1 MNNLVRVNSFASD
14 VDAFNSYVS
23 VENVANVKQI
33 KSAGNFIG
41 ANTIEVEL
49 SEIQSQ
55 HIIPVFSKDNE
66 PLISHGDFI
75 QTTHDVIHHCF
86 KSENILAPAIRVS
99 HPIKGRTPEARY
111 KPANQLE
118 DHERTI
124 YYERAM
130 FVFEIPS
137 IQRTIDGQ
145 TLSLTI
151 GGVKC
156 YGDDKLN
163 NKKGTAEHF
172 KIFIGF
178 SVKVCSNLCVWA
190 DGAQMKLVVKSQGEL
205 MDAVMNL
212 IRDYNP
218 ELQLRA
224 MKQLTEYN
232 LTEAQF
238 AQVLGRARLYNFMHI
253 DQKKHIPPQLFTDTQ
268 FGSIA
273 KDYFQDQ
280 SFCRNENGDIN
291 LWKMYNLFTGSN
303 KSSYVD
309 SFLERSVNAFEFIHQ
324 LQSGLAGVG
333 TNWYL
338 N

>member
-1 MNNLVRVNSFASD
+1 MNNQLTVNQPMKEEEYASYIEIEEQ
-14 VDAFNSYVS
+14 VIESS
-23 VENVANVKQI
+23 S
-33 KSAGNFIG
+33 SAFIG
-41 ANTIEVEL
+41 ANTIEVNL
-49 SEIQSQ
+49 QEIQRQ

-75 QTTHDVIHHCF
+75 QTTYDVINHCF
-86 KSENILAPAIRVS
+86 KGEDILSPSIRVS

-163 NKKGTAEHF
+163 NKKGSAEHF

-178 SVKVCSNLCVWA
+178 SVKVCSNLCIWS
-190 DGAQMKLVVKSQGEL
+190 DGAQVKLVVRSQGEL
-205 MDAVMNL
+205 MDAIMNM
-212 IRDYNP
+212 ISVYNP
-218 ELQLRA
+218 ESHLRA
-224 MKQLTEYN
+224 MQRFTEHN

-238 AQVLGRARLYNFMHI
+238 AQVLGRARLYNYLPNEI
-253 DQKKHIPPQLFTDTQ
+253 KKQIPPLLFTDTQ
-268 FGSIA
+268 LGSVA

-280 SFCRNENGDIN
+280 SFCRNDAGDIN
-291 LWKMYNLFTGSN
+291 LWRMYNLFTGAN

-309 SFLERSVNAFEFIHQ
+309 SFLERSINAFEFTHQ
-324 LQSGLAGVG
+324 LQTGLVGSG

>member
-1 MNNLVRVNSFASD
+1 MNNQLIVNP
-14 VDAFNSYVS
+14 S
-23 VENVANVKQI
+23 VEVEEYASYIEIEEQVI
-33 KSAGNFIG
+33 ESSSSAFIG
-41 ANTIEVEL
+41 ANTIEVNL
-49 SEIQSQ
+49 QEIQRQ

-75 QTTHDVIHHCF
+75 QTIYDVINHCF
-86 KSENILAPAIRVS
+86 KGEDILSPSIRVS

-111 KPANQLE
+111 KPASQLE

-163 NKKGTAEHF
+163 NKKGSSEHF

-178 SVKVCSNLCVWA
+178 SVKVCSNLCVWS
-190 DGAQMKLVVKSQGEL
+190 DGAQVKLVVRSQGEL
-205 MDAVMNL
+205 MDAIMNM
-212 IRDYNP
+212 ISVYNP
-218 ELQLRA
+218 DQHLRA
-224 MKQLTEYN
+224 MQRFTEHN

-238 AQVLGRARLYNFMHI
+238 AQVLGRARLYNYLPN
-253 DQKKHIPPQLFTDTQ
+253 DVKKEIPPLLFTDTQ
-268 FGSIA
+268 LGSVA
-273 KDYFQDQ
+273 KDYFQDN
-280 SFCRNENGDIN
+280 SFCRNDTGDIN
-291 LWKMYNLFTGSN
+291 LWRMYNLFTGAN

-309 SFLERSVNAFEFIHQ
+309 SFLERSMNAFEFTQ
-324 LQSGLAGVG
+324 LLQSGLAGG
-333 TNWYL
+333 STNWYL

>member
-1 MNNLVRVNSFASD
+1 MNNQLIINPFVEVEEYASYIEIEEQ
-14 VDAFNSYVS
+14 VIESS
-23 VENVANVKQI
+23 S
-33 KSAGNFIG
+33 SAFIG
-41 ANTIEVEL
+41 ANTIEVNL
-49 SEIQSQ
+49 QEIQRQ

-75 QTTHDVIHHCF
+75 QTTYDVINHCF
-86 KSENILAPAIRVS
+86 KGEDILSPSIRVS

-111 KPANQLE
+111 KPASQLE

-163 NKKGTAEHF
+163 NKKGSSEHF

-178 SVKVCSNLCVWA
+178 SVKVCSNLCVWS
-190 DGAQMKLVVKSQGEL
+190 DGAQVKLVVRSQGEL
-205 MDAVMNL
+205 MDAIMNM
-212 IRDYNP
+212 ISVYNP
-218 ELQLRA
+218 DQHLRA
-224 MKQLTEYN
+224 MQRFTEHN

-238 AQVLGRARLYNFMHI
+238 AQVLGRARLYNYLPN
-253 DQKKHIPPQLFTDTQ
+253 DVKKEIPPLLFTDTQ
-268 FGSIA
+268 LGSVA
-273 KDYFQDQ
+273 KDYFQDN
-280 SFCRNENGDIN
+280 SFCRNDTGDIN
-291 LWKMYNLFTGSN
+291 LWRMYNLFTGAN

-309 SFLERSVNAFEFIHQ
+309 SFLERSMNAFEFTQ
-324 LQSGLAGVG
+324 LLQSGLAGG
-333 TNWYL
+333 STNWYL

>member
-1 MNNLVRVNSFASD
+1 MNNQLTVNPPVEVEEYAS
-14 VDAFNSYVS
+14 YI
-23 VENVANVKQI
+23 EIEEQI
-33 KSAGNFIG
+33 IESSSSAFIG
-41 ANTIEVEL
+41 ANTIEVNL
-49 SEIQSQ
+49 QEIQRQ

-66 PLISHGDFI
+66 PLISHGDLI
-75 QTTHDVIHHCF
+75 QTTYDVINHYF
-86 KSENILAPAIRVS
+86 KGEDILSPSIRVS

-111 KPANQLE
+111 KPASQLE

-163 NKKGTAEHF
+163 NKKGSAEHF

-178 SVKVCSNLCVWA
+178 SVKVCSNLCVWS
-190 DGAQMKLVVKSQGEL
+190 DGAQVKLVVKSQGEL
-205 MDAVMNL
+205 MDAIMSM
-212 IRDYNP
+212 ISHYNP
-218 ELQLRA
+218 EQHLRA
-224 MKQLTEYN
+224 LQRFTEYN

-238 AQVLGRARLYNFMHI
+238 AQVLGRARLYNYLPNEV
-253 DQKKHIPPQLFTDTQ
+253 KKQIPPLLFTDTQ
-268 FGSIA
+268 LGSVA
-273 KDYFQDQ
+273 KDYFQDN
-280 SFCRNENGDIN
+280 SFCRNDAGDIN
-291 LWKMYNLFTGSN
+291 LWRMYNLFTGAN

-309 SFLERSVNAFEFIHQ
+309 SFLERSVNAFEFTHQ
-324 LQSGLAGVG
+324 LQSGLAGG
-333 TNWYL
+333 STNWYL

>member
-1 MNNLVRVNSFASD
+1 MNNQLTVDPPVEVEEYASYIEIEEH
-14 VDAFNSYVS
+14 VIESS
-23 VENVANVKQI
+23 S
-33 KSAGNFIG
+33 SAFIG
-41 ANTIEVEL
+41 ANTIEVNL
-49 SEIQSQ
+49 QEIQRQ

-75 QTTHDVIHHCF
+75 QTTYDVINHCF
-86 KSENILAPAIRVS
+86 KGEDILSPSIRVS
-99 HPIKGRTPEARY
+99 HAIKGRTPEARY

-163 NKKGTAEHF
+163 NKKGSSEHF

-178 SVKVCSNLCVWA
+178 SVKVCSNLCVWS
-190 DGAQMKLVVKSQGEL
+190 DGAQVKLVVRSQGEL
-205 MDAVMNL
+205 MDAIMNM
-212 IRDYNP
+212 ISVYNP
-218 ELQLRA
+218 ESHLRA
-224 MKQLTEYN
+224 MQRFTEHN

-238 AQVLGRARLYNFMHI
+238 AQVLGRARLYNYLPNEV
-253 DQKKHIPPQLFTDTQ
+253 KKQIPPLLFTDTQ
-268 FGSIA
+268 LGSVA

-280 SFCRNENGDIN
+280 SFCRNDAGDIN
-291 LWKMYNLFTGSN
+291 LWRMYNLFTGAN

-309 SFLERSVNAFEFIHQ
+309 SFLERSVNAFEFTHQ
-324 LQSGLAGVG
+324 LQSGLAGG
-333 TNWYL
+333 SSNWYL

>member
-1 MNNLVRVNSFASD
+1 MNNQLIVNPP
-14 VDAFNSYVS
+14 
-23 VENVANVKQI
+23 VEVEEYATYIEIEEQVI
-33 KSAGNFIG
+33 ESSSSAFIG
-41 ANTIEVEL
+41 ANTIEVNL
-49 SEIQSQ
+49 QEIQRQ

-75 QTTHDVIHHCF
+75 QTTYDLINHCF
-86 KSENILAPAIRVS
+86 KGEDIISPGIRVS

-163 NKKGTAEHF
+163 NKKGSAEHF

-178 SVKVCSNLCVWA
+178 SVKVCSNLCVWS
-190 DGAQMKLVVKSQGEL
+190 DGAQVKLVVRSQGEL
-205 MDAVMNL
+205 MDAIMSMINH
-212 IRDYNP
+212 YNP
-218 ELQLRA
+218 EQHLSA
-224 MKQLTEYN
+224 MQRLTEHN

-238 AQVLGRARLYNFMHI
+238 AQVLGRARLYNYLPNEV
-253 DQKKHIPPQLFTDTQ
+253 KKQIPSLLYTDTQ
-268 FGSIA
+268 LGSVA

-280 SFCRNENGDIN
+280 SFCRNDAGDIN
-291 LWKMYNLFTGSN
+291 LWRMHNLFTGAN

-309 SFLERSVNAFEFIHQ
+309 SFLERSVNAFEFTQQ
-324 LQSGLAGVG
+324 LQAGLAGRN

>member
-1 MNNLVRVNSFASD
+1 MNNQLTVNPPVEVEEYASYIEIEEQEII
-14 VDAFNSYVS
+14 SS
-23 VENVANVKQI
+23 S
-33 KSAGNFIG
+33 SAFIG
-41 ANTIEVEL
+41 ANTIEVNL
-49 SEIQSQ
+49 QEIQRQ

-75 QTTHDVIHHCF
+75 QTTYDVINHCF
-86 KSENILAPAIRVS
+86 KGEDILSPSIRVS

-163 NKKGTAEHF
+163 NKKGSSEHF

-178 SVKVCSNLCVWA
+178 SVKVCSNLCVWS
-190 DGAQMKLVVKSQGEL
+190 DGAQVKLVVRSQGKL
-205 MDAVMNL
+205 MDAIMNM
-212 IRDYNP
+212 ISVYNP
-218 ELQLRA
+218 EQHLRA
-224 MKQLTEYN
+224 MQRLTEHN

-238 AQVLGRARLYNFMHI
+238 AQVLGRARLYNYLPNEV
-253 DQKKHIPPQLFTDTQ
+253 KKEIPPLLFTDTQ
-268 FGSIA
+268 LGSVA
-273 KDYFQDQ
+273 KDYFQDN

-291 LWKMYNLFTGSN
+291 LWRMYNLFTGAN

-309 SFLERSVNAFEFIHQ
+309 SFLERSINAFEFTHQ
-324 LQSGLAGVG
+324 LQSGLAGVT

>member
-1 MNNLVRVNSFASD
+1 MSNQLIVNP
-14 VDAFNSYVS
+14 S
-23 VENVANVKQI
+23 VEVEEYASFIEIEEQVI
-33 KSAGNFIG
+33 ESSSSAFIG
-41 ANTIEVEL
+41 ANTIEVNL
-49 SEIQSQ
+49 LEIQSQ

-75 QTTHDVIHHCF
+75 QTTYDVINHCF
-86 KSENILAPAIRVS
+86 KGEDILSPSIRVS

-111 KPANQLE
+111 KPASQLE

-137 IQRTIDGQ
+137 IQRIIDGQ

-163 NKKGTAEHF
+163 NKKGSSEHF

-178 SVKVCSNLCVWA
+178 SVKVCSNLCVWS
-190 DGAQMKLVVKSQGEL
+190 DGAQVKLVVRSQGEL
-205 MDAVMNL
+205 MDAIMSM
-212 IRDYNP
+212 ISHYNP
-218 ELQLRA
+218 EQHLRA
-224 MKQLTEYN
+224 MQRFTEHN

-238 AQVLGRARLYNFMHI
+238 AQVLGRARLYNYLPNEV
-253 DQKKHIPPQLFTDTQ
+253 KKQIPSLLYTDTQ
-268 FGSIA
+268 LGSVA
-273 KDYFQDQ
+273 KEYFQDH
-280 SFCRNENGDIN
+280 SFCRNDAGNIN
-291 LWKMYNLFTGSN
+291 LWRMYNLFTGAN

-309 SFLERSVNAFEFIHQ
+309 SFLERSVNAFDFTHQ
-324 LQSGLAGVG
+324 LQLGLAGG
-333 TNWYL
+333 NTNWYL

>member
-1 MNNLVRVNSFASD
+1 MNYQLTTSPSVEVEEFASFTEIEEQ
-14 VDAFNSYVS
+14 VIASS
-23 VENVANVKQI
+23 S
-33 KSAGNFIG
+33 SAFIG
-41 ANTIEVEL
+41 ANTIEVNL
-49 SEIQSQ
+49 QEIQRQ

-75 QTTHDVIHHCF
+75 QTTYDVINHCF
-86 KSENILAPAIRVS
+86 KGEDILSPSIRVS
-99 HPIKGRTPEARY
+99 HPIKGRTPEARC

-163 NKKGTAEHF
+163 NKKGADEHF
-172 KIFIGF
+172 KVFIGF
-178 SVKVCSNLCVWA
+178 SVKVCSNLSVWS
-190 DGAQMKLVVKSQGEL
+190 DGAMLNLRVRSQGEL
-205 MDAVMNL
+205 MDALMKLVNG
-212 IRDYNP
+212 YNP
-218 ELQLRA
+218 RQHVQA
-224 MKQLTEYN
+224 MQKLNEYQLTES
-232 LTEAQF
+232 QF
-238 AQVLGRARLYNFMHI
+238 AQIMGRARLYQHLPN
-253 DQKKHIPPQLFTDTQ
+253 DQKKHIPPLLFTDTQ
-268 FGSIA
+268 MGAIA
-273 KDYFQDQ
+273 KDYYQDK
-280 SFCRNENGDIN
+280 SFCRNEQGDIN
-291 LWKMYNLFTGSN
+291 LWRMYNLLTGAN

-309 SFLERSVNAFEFIHQ
+309 SFLERSVNAFEFMHQ
-324 LQSGLAGVG
+324 IQSGLAGG
-333 TNWYL
+333 STNWYL

>member
-1 MNNLVRVNSFASD
+1 MNNQLTINPSKEVEEYASYIEIEEQVNESS
-14 VDAFNSYVS
+14 S
-23 VENVANVKQI
+23 
-33 KSAGNFIG
+33 SAFIG
-41 ANTIEVEL
+41 ANTIEVNL
-49 SEIQSQ
+49 QEIQRQ

-75 QTTHDVIHHCF
+75 QTTYDVINHCF
-86 KSENILAPAIRVS
+86 KGEDILSPSIRVS

-111 KPANQLE
+111 KPASQLE

-163 NKKGTAEHF
+163 NKKGSSEHF

-178 SVKVCSNLCVWA
+178 SVKVCSNLCVWS
-190 DGAQMKLVVKSQGEL
+190 DGAQVKLVVRSQGEL
-205 MDAVMNL
+205 MDAIMSM
-212 IRDYNP
+212 ISHYNP
-218 ELQLRA
+218 EQHLRA
-224 MKQLTEYN
+224 MQRFTEHN
-232 LTEAQF
+232 LSEAQF
-238 AQVLGRARLYNFMHI
+238 AQVLGRARLYNYLPNEV
-253 DQKKHIPPQLFTDTQ
+253 KKQIPPLLFTDTQ
-268 FGSIA
+268 LGSVA

-280 SFCRNENGDIN
+280 SFCRNDAGDIN
-291 LWKMYNLFTGSN
+291 LWRMYNLFTGAN

-309 SFLERSVNAFEFIHQ
+309 SFLERSVNSFEFTHQ
-324 LQSGLAGVG
+324 LQSGITGG
-333 TNWYL
+333 STNWYL

>member
-1 MNNLVRVNSFASD
+1 MNNQLTFNPSIDVEEYASYIEIEEQD
-14 VDAFNSYVS
+14 IVS
-23 VENVANVKQI
+23 SS
-33 KSAGNFIG
+33 SAFIG
-41 ANTIEVEL
+41 ANTIEVIL
-49 SEIQSQ
+49 QEIQRQ

-75 QTTHDVIHHCF
+75 QTTYDVINHCF
-86 KSENILAPAIRVS
+86 KGEDILSPSIRVS

-163 NKKGTAEHF
+163 NKKGSSEHF

-178 SVKVCSNLCVWA
+178 SVKVCSNLCVWS
-190 DGAQMKLVVKSQGEL
+190 DGAQVKLVVRSQGEL
-205 MDAVMNL
+205 MDAIMNM
-212 IRDYNP
+212 ITVYNP
-218 ELQLRA
+218 EQHLRA
-224 MKQLTEYN
+224 MQRLTEYN
-232 LTEAQF
+232 LTDAQF
-238 AQVLGRARLYNFMHI
+238 AQVLGRARLYNYMPNEV
-253 DQKKHIPPQLFTDTQ
+253 KKEIPPLLFTDTQ
-268 FGSIA
+268 LGSVA
-273 KDYFQDQ
+273 KDYFQDN

-291 LWKMYNLFTGSN
+291 LWRMYNLFTGAN

-309 SFLERSVNAFEFIHQ
+309 SFLERSINAFEFTHQ
-324 LQSGLAGVG
+324 LQSGLAGG
-333 TNWYL
+333 TTNWYL

>member
-1 MNNLVRVNSFASD
+1 MNNQLTTNP
-14 VDAFNSYVS
+14 S
-23 VENVANVKQI
+23 VEVEEYASYIEIEEQVI
-33 KSAGNFIG
+33 ESSSSAFIG
-41 ANTIEVEL
+41 ANTIEVNL
-49 SEIQSQ
+49 QEIQRQ

-75 QTTHDVIHHCF
+75 QTTYDVINHYF
-86 KSENILAPAIRVS
+86 KGEDILSPSIRVS

-111 KPANQLE
+111 KPASQLE

-163 NKKGTAEHF
+163 NKKGSSEHF
-172 KIFIGF
+172 KIFVGF
-178 SVKVCSNLCVWA
+178 SVKVCSNLCVWS
-190 DGAQMKLVVKSQGEL
+190 DGAQVKLIVRSQGEL
-205 MDAVMNL
+205 MDAIMTM
-212 IRDYNP
+212 ISHYNP
-218 ELQLRA
+218 EHHLRA
-224 MKQLTEYN
+224 MQRLTEHN

-238 AQVLGRARLYNFMHI
+238 AQVLGRARLYNYLPNEV
-253 DQKKHIPPQLFTDTQ
+253 KKQIPLLLFTDTQ
-268 FGSIA
+268 LGSVA
-273 KDYFQDQ
+273 KDFFQDQ
-280 SFCRNENGDIN
+280 SFCRNDTGDIN
-291 LWKMYNLFTGSN
+291 LWRMYNLFTGAN

-309 SFLERSVNAFEFIHQ
+309 SFLERSVNAFDFTHQ
-324 LQSGLAGVG
+324 LQSGLSGG
-333 TNWYL
+333 STNWYL

>member
-1 MNNLVRVNSFASD
+1 MNNQLTANPSIEVEEYAS
-14 VDAFNSYVS
+14 YI
-23 VENVANVKQI
+23 EIEEQI
-33 KSAGNFIG
+33 IESSSSAFIG
-41 ANTIEVEL
+41 ANTIEVNL
-49 SEIQSQ
+49 QEIQRQ

-75 QTTHDVIHHCF
+75 QTTYDVINHCF
-86 KSENILAPAIRVS
+86 KGEDILSPSIRVS

-111 KPANQLE
+111 KPASQLE
-118 DHERTI
+118 DNERTI

-163 NKKGTAEHF
+163 NKKGSSEHF

-178 SVKVCSNLCVWA
+178 SVKVCSNLCVWS
-190 DGAQMKLVVKSQGEL
+190 DGAQVKLVVRSQGEL
-205 MDAVMNL
+205 MDAIMSM
-212 IRDYNP
+212 ISYYNP
-218 ELQLRA
+218 EQHLRA
-224 MKQLTEYN
+224 MQRLTEYN

-238 AQVLGRARLYNFMHI
+238 AQVLGRARLYNYLPNEI
-253 DQKKHIPPQLFTDTQ
+253 KKQIPPLLFTDTQ
-268 FGSIA
+268 LGSVA
-273 KDYFQDQ
+273 KDYFLDQ
-280 SFCRNENGDIN
+280 SFCRNDTGDIN
-291 LWKMYNLFTGSN
+291 LWRMYNLFTGAN

-309 SFLERSVNAFEFIHQ
+309 SFLERSVNAFEFTHQ
-324 LQSGLAGVG
+324 LQSGLAGG
-333 TNWYL
+333 NTNWYL

>member
-1 MNNLVRVNSFASD
+1 MNNQLTVNPSIEMEEYASYIEIEEQ
-14 VDAFNSYVS
+14 VIESS
-23 VENVANVKQI
+23 C
-33 KSAGNFIG
+33 SAFIG
-41 ANTIEVEL
+41 ANTMEVNL
-49 SEIQSQ
+49 QEIQSQ

-75 QTTHDVIHHCF
+75 QTTYDVINHCF
-86 KSENILAPAIRVS
+86 KGEDILSPSIRVS

-111 KPANQLE
+111 KPASQLE

-163 NKKGTAEHF
+163 NKKGSAEHF

-178 SVKVCSNLCVWA
+178 SVKVCSNLCVWS
-190 DGAQMKLVVKSQGEL
+190 DGAQVKLVVKSQGEL
-205 MDAVMNL
+205 MDAIMSM
-212 IRDYNP
+212 ISHYNP
-218 ELQLRA
+218 ESHLRT
-224 MKQLTEYN
+224 MQRFTEHN

-238 AQVLGRARLYNFMHI
+238 AQVLGRARLYNYLPNEV
-253 DQKKHIPPQLFTDTQ
+253 KKQIPPLLFTDTQ
-268 FGSIA
+268 LGSVA
-273 KDYFQDQ
+273 KDYFHDQ
-280 SFCRNENGDIN
+280 SFCRNDAGEIN
-291 LWKMYNLFTGSN
+291 LWRMYNLFTGAN

-309 SFLERSVNAFEFIHQ
+309 SFLERSVNAFDFTHQ
-324 LQSGLAGVG
+324 LQSGLAGG
-333 TNWYL
+333 STNWYL

>member
-1 MNNLVRVNSFASD
+1 MNNQLTANPPVEVEEYASYIEIEEQEI
-14 VDAFNSYVS
+14 ASS
-23 VENVANVKQI
+23 S
-33 KSAGNFIG
+33 SAFIG
-41 ANTIEVEL
+41 ANTIEVNL
-49 SEIQSQ
+49 QEIQRQ

-75 QTTHDVIHHCF
+75 QTTYDVINHCF
-86 KSENILAPAIRVS
+86 KGEDILSPSIRVS

-111 KPANQLE
+111 KPASQLE

-178 SVKVCSNLCVWA
+178 SVKVCSNLCVWS
-190 DGAQMKLVVKSQGEL
+190 DGAQVKLVVKSQGEL
-205 MDAVMNL
+205 MDAIMSMINH
-212 IRDYNP
+212 YNP
-218 ELQLRA
+218 EQHLRA
-224 MKQLTEYN
+224 MQRFTEHN
-232 LTEAQF
+232 LTESQF
-238 AQVLGRARLYNFMHI
+238 AQVLGRARLYNYLPNEV
-253 DQKKHIPPQLFTDTQ
+253 KKQIPPLLFTDTQ
-268 FGSIA
+268 LGSIA
-273 KDYFQDQ
+273 KDYFHDQ
-280 SFCRNENGDIN
+280 SFCRNDEGDIN
-291 LWKMYNLFTGSN
+291 LWRMYNLFTGAN

-309 SFLERSVNAFEFIHQ
+309 SFLERSVNAFEFTHQ
-324 LQSGLAGVG
+324 VQLGLVG
-333 TNWYL
+333 GSTNWYL

>member
-1 MNNLVRVNSFASD
+1 MNNQLTVNPPVEVEEYASYIEIEEQ
-14 VDAFNSYVS
+14 VIESS
-23 VENVANVKQI
+23 S
-33 KSAGNFIG
+33 SAFIG
-41 ANTIEVEL
+41 ANTIEVNL
-49 SEIQSQ
+49 QEIQRQ

-75 QTTHDVIHHCF
+75 QTTYDVINHYF
-86 KSENILAPAIRVS
+86 KGEDILSPSIRVS

-118 DHERTI
+118 DHEKTI

-163 NKKGTAEHF
+163 NKKGTAERF

-178 SVKVCSNLCVWA
+178 SVKVCSNLCVWS
-190 DGAQMKLVVKSQGEL
+190 DGAQVKLVVKSQGEL
-205 MDAVMNL
+205 MDAIMSMISN
-212 IRDYNP
+212 YNP
-218 ELQLRA
+218 ESHLRA
-224 MKQLTEYN
+224 MQRLTEHN

-238 AQVLGRARLYNFMHI
+238 AQVLGRARLYNYLPNEV
-253 DQKKHIPPQLFTDTQ
+253 KKQIPPLLFTDTQ
-268 FGSIA
+268 LGSVA
-273 KDYFQDQ
+273 KDYFQDN
-280 SFCRNENGDIN
+280 SFCHNDAGNIN
-291 LWKMYNLFTGSN
+291 LWRMYNLFTGAN

-309 SFLERSVNAFEFIHQ
+309 SFLERSVNAFEFTHQ
-324 LQSGLAGVG
+324 LQLGLVG
-333 TNWYL
+333 GSTNWYL

>member
-1 MNNLVRVNSFASD
+1 MNNQLS
-14 VDAFNSYVS
+14 
-23 VENVANVKQI
+23 VKQSI
-33 KSAGNFIG
+33 EVEEYASYIEIEEQEIVSRSSAFIG
-41 ANTIEVEL
+41 ANTIEVNL
-49 SEIQSQ
+49 QEIQRQ

-75 QTTHDVIHHCF
+75 QTTYDVINHCF
-86 KSENILAPAIRVS
+86 KGEDILSPSIRVS

-163 NKKGTAEHF
+163 NKKGSSEHF

-178 SVKVCSNLCVWA
+178 SVKVCSNLCVWS
-190 DGAQMKLVVKSQGEL
+190 DGAQVKLVVRSQGEL
-205 MDAVMNL
+205 MDAIMNM
-212 IRDYNP
+212 ISVYNP
-218 ELQLRA
+218 EQHLRA
-224 MKQLTEYN
+224 MQRLTEHN

-238 AQVLGRARLYNFMHI
+238 AQVLGRARLYNYLPNEV
-253 DQKKHIPPQLFTDTQ
+253 KKEIPPLLFTDTQ
-268 FGSIA
+268 LGSVA
-273 KDYFQDQ
+273 KDYFQDN

-291 LWKMYNLFTGSN
+291 LWRMYNLFTGAN

-309 SFLERSVNAFEFIHQ
+309 SFLERSINAFEFTHQ
-324 LQSGLAGVG
+324 LQSGLAGVT

>member
-1 MNNLVRVNSFASD
+1 MNNQLIVNP
-14 VDAFNSYVS
+14 S
-23 VENVANVKQI
+23 VEVEEYASYIEIEEQVI
-33 KSAGNFIG
+33 ESSSSAFIG
-41 ANTIEVEL
+41 ANTIEVNL
-49 SEIQSQ
+49 QEIQRQ

-75 QTTHDVIHHCF
+75 QTTYDVINHCF
-86 KSENILAPAIRVS
+86 KGEDILSPSIRVS

-111 KPANQLE
+111 KPASQLE

-163 NKKGTAEHF
+163 NKKGSSEHF

-178 SVKVCSNLCVWA
+178 SVKVCSNLCVWS
-190 DGAQMKLVVKSQGEL
+190 DGAQVNLVVRSQGEL
-205 MDAVMNL
+205 MDAIMSM
-212 IRDYNP
+212 ISHYNP
-218 ELQLRA
+218 EQHLRA
-224 MKQLTEYN
+224 MQRLTEHN

-238 AQVLGRARLYNFMHI
+238 AQVLGRARLYNYLPNEI
-253 DQKKHIPPQLFTDTQ
+253 KKQIPPFLYTDTQ
-268 FGSIA
+268 LGSVA

-280 SFCRNENGDIN
+280 SFCRNDTGDIN
-291 LWKMYNLFTGSN
+291 LWRMYNLFTGAN

-309 SFLERSVNAFEFIHQ
+309 SFLERGVNAFEFTHQ
-324 LQSGLAGVG
+324 LQSGLAGG
-333 TNWYL
+333 SSNWYL

>member
-1 MNNLVRVNSFASD
+1 MNNQLTVNPPVEVEEYAS
-14 VDAFNSYVS
+14 YIEIEEQEIVS
-23 VENVANVKQI
+23 SS
-33 KSAGNFIG
+33 SAFIG
-41 ANTIEVEL
+41 ANTIEVNL
-49 SEIQSQ
+49 QEIQRQ

-75 QTTHDVIHHCF
+75 QTTYDVINHCF
-86 KSENILAPAIRVS
+86 KGEDILSPSIRVS

-163 NKKGTAEHF
+163 NKKGSSEHF

-178 SVKVCSNLCVWA
+178 SVKVCSNLCVWS
-190 DGAQMKLVVKSQGEL
+190 DGAQVKLVVRSQGEL
-205 MDAVMNL
+205 MDAIMNM
-212 IRDYNP
+212 INVYNP
-218 ELQLRA
+218 EQHLRA
-224 MKQLTEYN
+224 MQRLTEYN

-238 AQVLGRARLYNFMHI
+238 AQVLGRARLYNYLPNEI
-253 DQKKHIPPQLFTDTQ
+253 KKEIPPLLFTDTQ
-268 FGSIA
+268 LGSVA
-273 KDYFQDQ
+273 KDYFQDN
-280 SFCRNENGDIN
+280 SFCRNDNGDIN
-291 LWKMYNLFTGSN
+291 LWRMYNLFTGAN

-309 SFLERSVNAFEFIHQ
+309 SFLERSINAFEFTHQ
-324 LQSGLAGVG
+324 LQTGHAGG
-333 TNWYL
+333 TTNWYL

>member
-1 MNNLVRVNSFASD
+1 MNNQLIVNP
-14 VDAFNSYVS
+14 S
-23 VENVANVKQI
+23 VEVEEYASYIEIEEQAI
-33 KSAGNFIG
+33 ESSSSAFIG
-41 ANTIEVEL
+41 ANTIEVNL
-49 SEIQSQ
+49 QEIQKQ

-75 QTTHDVIHHCF
+75 QTTYDVINHCF
-86 KSENILAPAIRVS
+86 KGEDILSPSIRVS

-111 KPANQLE
+111 KPASQLE

-178 SVKVCSNLCVWA
+178 SVKVCSNLCVWS
-190 DGAQMKLVVKSQGEL
+190 DGAQVKLVVKSQGEL
-205 MDAVMNL
+205 MDAIMNM
-212 IRDYNP
+212 ISIYNP
-218 ELQLRA
+218 ESHLRA
-224 MKQLTEYN
+224 MQRLTEHN

-238 AQVLGRARLYNFMHI
+238 AQVLGRTRLYNYLPN
-253 DQKKHIPPQLFTDTQ
+253 DLKKEIPPFLFTDTQ
-268 FGSIA
+268 LGSVA

-280 SFCRNENGDIN
+280 SFCRNDTGDIN
-291 LWKMYNLFTGSN
+291 LWRMYNLFTGAN

-309 SFLERSVNAFEFIHQ
+309 SFLERSINAFDFTHQ
-324 LQSGLAGVG
+324 LQSGLSGG
-333 TNWYL
+333 STNWYL

>member
-1 MNNLVRVNSFASD
+1 VEEYASYIEIEEQ
-14 VDAFNSYVS
+14 VIESS
-23 VENVANVKQI
+23 S
-33 KSAGNFIG
+33 SAFIG
-41 ANTIEVEL
+41 ANTIEVNL
-49 SEIQSQ
+49 QEIQRQ

-75 QTTHDVIHHCF
+75 QTTYDVINHCF
-86 KSENILAPAIRVS
+86 KGEEILSPSIRVS

-111 KPANQLE
+111 KPASQLE
-118 DHERTI
+118 DHERTL

-137 IQRTIDGQ
+137 IQQTIDGQ

-163 NKKGTAEHF
+163 NKKGSAEHF

-178 SVKVCSNLCVWA
+178 SVKVCSNLCVWS
-190 DGAQMKLVVKSQGEL
+190 DGAQVKLVVKSQGEL
-205 MDAVMNL
+205 MDAIMTM
-212 IRDYNP
+212 ISHYNP
-218 ELQLRA
+218 EQHLRA
-224 MKQLTEYN
+224 MQRFTEHN

-238 AQVLGRARLYNFMHI
+238 AQVLGRARLYNYLPNEI
-253 DQKKHIPPQLFTDTQ
+253 RKQIPPLLYTDTQ
-268 FGSIA
+268 LGAVA
-273 KDYFQDQ
+273 KDYFQDH
-280 SFCRNENGDIN
+280 SFCRNDTGDIN
-291 LWKMYNLFTGSN
+291 LWRMYNLFTGAN

-309 SFLERSVNAFEFIHQ
+309 SFLERSVNAFDFTHQ
-324 LQSGLAGVG
+324 LQSGLAGG
-333 TNWYL
+333 NTNWYL

>member
-1 MNNLVRVNSFASD
+1 
-14 VDAFNSYVS
+14 
-23 VENVANVKQI
+23 
-33 KSAGNFIG
+33 
-41 ANTIEVEL
+41 
-49 SEIQSQ
+49 
-55 HIIPVFSKDNE
+55 VFSKDNE

-75 QTTHDVIHHCF
+75 QTTYDVINHCF
-86 KSENILAPAIRVS
+86 KGEEILSPSIRVS

-163 NKKGTAEHF
+163 NKKGSSEHF

-178 SVKVCSNLCVWA
+178 SVKVCSNLCVWS
-190 DGAQMKLVVKSQGEL
+190 DGAKVKLVVRSQGEL
-205 MDAVMNL
+205 MDAIMNM
-212 IRDYNP
+212 ISVYNP
-218 ELQLRA
+218 EQHLKA
-224 MKQLTEYN
+224 MQRLTEQN

-238 AQVLGRARLYNFMHI
+238 AQVLGRARLYNYLPNEA
-253 DQKKHIPPQLFTDTQ
+253 KKEIPPLLFTDTQ
-268 FGSIA
+268 LGSVA
-273 KDYFQDQ
+273 KDYFQDN
-280 SFCRNENGDIN
+280 SFCRNEQGDIN
-291 LWKMYNLFTGSN
+291 LWRMYNLFTGAN

-309 SFLERSVNAFEFIHQ
+309 SFLERSINAFEFTHQ
-324 LQSGLAGVG
+324 LQTGLAVG
-333 TNWYL
+333 GINWYL

>member
-1 MNNLVRVNSFASD
+1 MNNQLTANPSKEVEEYAS
-14 VDAFNSYVS
+14 YIEIEEQEIVS
-23 VENVANVKQI
+23 SS
-33 KSAGNFIG
+33 SAFIG
-41 ANTIEVEL
+41 ANTIEVNL
-49 SEIQSQ
+49 QEIQRQ

-75 QTTHDVIHHCF
+75 QTTYDVINHCF
-86 KSENILAPAIRVS
+86 KGEDILSPSIRVS

-163 NKKGTAEHF
+163 NKKGSSEHF

-178 SVKVCSNLCVWA
+178 SVKVCSNLCVWS
-190 DGAQMKLVVKSQGEL
+190 DGAQVKLVVRSQGEL
-205 MDAVMNL
+205 MDTIMNM
-212 IRDYNP
+212 ISVYNP
-218 ELQLRA
+218 EQHLRA
-224 MKQLTEYN
+224 MQRLTEHN

-238 AQVLGRARLYNFMHI
+238 AQVLGRARLYNYLPN
-253 DQKKHIPPQLFTDTQ
+253 DVKKEIPPLLFTDTQ
-268 FGSIA
+268 LGSVA
-273 KDYFQDQ
+273 KDYFQDN
-280 SFCRNENGDIN
+280 SFCRDENGDIN
-291 LWKMYNLFTGSN
+291 LWRMYNLFTGSN

-309 SFLERSVNAFEFIHQ
+309 SFLERSINAFEFTHQ
-324 LQSGLAGVG
+324 LQSGLSGG
-333 TNWYL
+333 TTNWYL

>member
-1 MNNLVRVNSFASD
+1 MNNQLIVNPSIEVEEYAS
-14 VDAFNSYVS
+14 YI
-23 VENVANVKQI
+23 EIEEQI
-33 KSAGNFIG
+33 IESSSSAFIG
-41 ANTIEVEL
+41 ANTFEVNL
-49 SEIQSQ
+49 QEIQRQ

-75 QTTHDVIHHCF
+75 QTTYNVINHCF
-86 KSENILAPAIRVS
+86 KGEDILSPSIRVS

-111 KPANQLE
+111 KPASQLE
-118 DHERTI
+118 DNERTI

-163 NKKGTAEHF
+163 NKKGSAEHF

-178 SVKVCSNLCVWA
+178 SVKVCSNLCVWS
-190 DGAQMKLVVKSQGEL
+190 DGAQVKLVVRSQGEL
-205 MDAVMNL
+205 MDAIMSM
-212 IRDYNP
+212 ISHYNP
-218 ELQLRA
+218 EQHLRA
-224 MKQLTEYN
+224 MQRLTEHN

-238 AQVLGRARLYNFMHI
+238 AQVLGRARLYNYLPN
-253 DQKKHIPPQLFTDTQ
+253 DLKKEIPPFLFTDTQ
-268 FGSIA
+268 LGSVA

-280 SFCRNENGDIN
+280 SFCRNDAGDIN
-291 LWKMYNLFTGSN
+291 LWRMYNLFTGAN

-309 SFLERSVNAFEFIHQ
+309 SFLERSVNAFEFTHQ
-324 LQSGLAGVG
+324 LQSGLSGVS

>member
-1 MNNLVRVNSFASD
+1 MNNQLTVNPPVEVEEYAS
-14 VDAFNSYVS
+14 YIEIEEQEIVS
-23 VENVANVKQI
+23 SS
-33 KSAGNFIG
+33 SAFIG
-41 ANTIEVEL
+41 ANTIEVNL
-49 SEIQSQ
+49 QEIQRQ

-75 QTTHDVIHHCF
+75 QTTYDVINHCF
-86 KSENILAPAIRVS
+86 KGEDILSPSIRVS

-118 DHERTI
+118 DYERTI

-163 NKKGTAEHF
+163 NKKGSSEHF
-172 KIFIGF
+172 KIFVGF
-178 SVKVCSNLCVWA
+178 SVKVCSNLCVWS
-190 DGAQMKLVVKSQGEL
+190 DGAHVKLVVRSQGEL
-205 MDAVMNL
+205 MDAIMNM
-212 IRDYNP
+212 ISVYNP
-218 ELQLRA
+218 EQHLRA
-224 MKQLTEYN
+224 MQRLTEQS

-238 AQVLGRARLYNFMHI
+238 AQVLGRARLYNYLPNEV
-253 DQKKHIPPQLFTDTQ
+253 KKEIPPLLFTDTQ
-268 FGSIA
+268 LGSVA
-273 KDYFQDQ
+273 KDYFQDN

-291 LWKMYNLFTGSN
+291 LWRMYNLFTGAN

-309 SFLERSVNAFEFIHQ
+309 SFLERSINAFEFTHQ
-324 LQSGLAGVG
+324 LQAGLAGG
-333 TNWYL
+333 TTNWYL

>member
-1 MNNLVRVNSFASD
+1 MNNQLIVNPTIEEEEYASYIEIEEQ
-14 VDAFNSYVS
+14 VIESS
-23 VENVANVKQI
+23 S
-33 KSAGNFIG
+33 SAFIG
-41 ANTIEVEL
+41 ANTIEVNL
-49 SEIQSQ
+49 QEIQRQ

-75 QTTHDVIHHCF
+75 QTTYDVINHCF
-86 KSENILAPAIRVS
+86 KGEDILSPSIRVS

-111 KPANQLE
+111 KPASQLE

-163 NKKGTAEHF
+163 NKKGSAEHF

-178 SVKVCSNLCVWA
+178 SVKVCSNLCVWS
-190 DGAQMKLVVKSQGEL
+190 DGAQVKLVVKSQGEL
-205 MDAVMNL
+205 MDAIMSM
-212 IRDYNP
+212 ISYYNP
-218 ELQLRA
+218 EQHLRA
-224 MKQLTEYN
+224 MQRFTEHN

-238 AQVLGRARLYNFMHI
+238 AQVLGRARLYNYLPNEV
-253 DQKKHIPPQLFTDTQ
+253 KKQIPPLLFTDTQ
-268 FGSIA
+268 LGSVA
-273 KDYFQDQ
+273 KDYFQDH
-280 SFCRNENGDIN
+280 SFCRNDTGDIN
-291 LWKMYNLFTGSN
+291 LWRMYNLFTGSN
-303 KSSYVD
+303 KYSYVD
-309 SFLERSVNAFEFIHQ
+309 SFLERSVNAFEFTHQ
-324 LQSGLAGVG
+324 LQSGLVG
-333 TNWYL
+333 RSTNWYL

>member
-1 MNNLVRVNSFASD
+1 MNNQLTVNPSIEVEEYASYIEIEEQEI
-14 VDAFNSYVS
+14 ASS
-23 VENVANVKQI
+23 S
-33 KSAGNFIG
+33 SAFIG
-41 ANTIEVEL
+41 ANTIEVNL
-49 SEIQSQ
+49 QEIQRQ

-75 QTTHDVIHHCF
+75 QTTYDVINHCF
-86 KSENILAPAIRVS
+86 KGEDILSPSIRVS

-163 NKKGTAEHF
+163 NKKGSSEHF
-172 KIFIGF
+172 KIFVGF
-178 SVKVCSNLCVWA
+178 SVKVCSNLCVWS
-190 DGAQMKLVVKSQGEL
+190 DGAQVKLVVRSQSEL
-205 MDAVMNL
+205 MDAIMNM
-212 IRDYNP
+212 ISVYNP
-218 ELQLRA
+218 EQHLRA
-224 MKQLTEYN
+224 MQRLTEHN

-238 AQVLGRARLYNFMHI
+238 AQVLGRVRLYNYLPNEV
-253 DQKKHIPPQLFTDTQ
+253 KKEIPPLLFTDTQ
-268 FGSIA
+268 LGSVA
-273 KDYFQDQ
+273 KDYFQDN
-280 SFCRNENGDIN
+280 SFCRNEQGDIN
-291 LWKMYNLFTGSN
+291 LWRMYNLFTGAN

-309 SFLERSVNAFEFIHQ
+309 SFLERSINAFEFTHQ
-324 LQSGLAGVG
+324 IQRGLEGNVA
-333 TNWYL
+333 NWYL

>member
-1 MNNLVRVNSFASD
+1 MNNQLIVNQPLEVEDYAS
-14 VDAFNSYVS
+14 YI
-23 VENVANVKQI
+23 EI
-33 KSAGNFIG
+33 KEQVIESSSSTFIG
-41 ANTIEVEL
+41 ANTIEVNL
-49 SEIQSQ
+49 QEIQSQ

-66 PLISHGDFI
+66 PLISHGDLI
-75 QTTHDVIHHCF
+75 QTTFDVINHCF
-86 KSENILAPAIRVS
+86 KGEDILSPSIRVS

-111 KPANQLE
+111 KPASQLE

-163 NKKGTAEHF
+163 NKKGSAEHF

-178 SVKVCSNLCVWA
+178 SVKVCSNLCVWS
-190 DGAQMKLVVKSQGEL
+190 DGAQVKLVVKSQGEL
-205 MDAVMNL
+205 MDAIMNM
-212 IRDYNP
+212 ISIYNP
-218 ELQLRA
+218 ESHLRA
-224 MKQLTEYN
+224 MQRFTEHN

-238 AQVLGRARLYNFMHI
+238 AQVLGRARLYNYLPNEV
-253 DQKKHIPPQLFTDTQ
+253 KKQIPPLLFTDTQ
-268 FGSIA
+268 LGSVA

-280 SFCRNENGDIN
+280 SFCRNDAGDIN
-291 LWKMYNLFTGSN
+291 LWRMYNLFTGAN

-309 SFLERSVNAFEFIHQ
+309 SFLERSVNAFDFTHQ
-324 LQSGLAGVG
+324 LQSGLAGG
-333 TNWYL
+333 STNWYL

>member
-1 MNNLVRVNSFASD
+1 MNNQLTVNPPVEVEEYASYIEIEGQ
-14 VDAFNSYVS
+14 VIESS
-23 VENVANVKQI
+23 S
-33 KSAGNFIG
+33 SAFIG
-41 ANTIEVEL
+41 ANTIEVNL
-49 SEIQSQ
+49 QEIQRQ

-75 QTTHDVIHHCF
+75 QTTYDVINHCF
-86 KSENILAPAIRVS
+86 KGEDILSPSIRVS

-118 DHERTI
+118 DHEKTI

-163 NKKGTAEHF
+163 NKKGSAEHF

-178 SVKVCSNLCVWA
+178 SVKVCSNLCVWS
-190 DGAQMKLVVKSQGEL
+190 DGAQVKLVVRSQGEL
-205 MDAVMNL
+205 MDAIMSM
-212 IRDYNP
+212 ISYYNP
-218 ELQLRA
+218 EQHLRA
-224 MKQLTEYN
+224 MQRFTEHN

-238 AQVLGRARLYNFMHI
+238 AQVLGRARLYNYLPNEV
-253 DQKKHIPPQLFTDTQ
+253 KKQIPPLLFTDTQ
-268 FGSIA
+268 LGSVA
-273 KDYFQDQ
+273 KDYFHDQ
-280 SFCRNENGDIN
+280 SFCRNDAGDIN
-291 LWKMYNLFTGSN
+291 LWRMYNLFTGAN

-309 SFLERSVNAFEFIHQ
+309 SFLERSVNAFEFTYQ
-324 LQSGLAGVG
+324 LQSGLSGG
-333 TNWYL
+333 STNWYL

>member
-1 MNNLVRVNSFASD
+1 MNNQLTVNPSIEVEEYAS
-14 VDAFNSYVS
+14 YIEIEEQEIVS
-23 VENVANVKQI
+23 SS
-33 KSAGNFIG
+33 SAFIG
-41 ANTIEVEL
+41 ANTIEVNL
-49 SEIQSQ
+49 QEIQRQ

-75 QTTHDVIHHCF
+75 QTTYDVINHCF
-86 KSENILAPAIRVS
+86 KGEDILSPSIRVS

-163 NKKGTAEHF
+163 NKKGSSEHF

-178 SVKVCSNLCVWA
+178 SVKVCSNLCVWS
-190 DGAQMKLVVKSQGEL
+190 DGAQVKLVVRSQGEL
-205 MDAVMNL
+205 MDAIMNM
-212 IRDYNP
+212 ISVYNP
-218 ELQLRA
+218 EQHLRA
-224 MKQLTEYN
+224 MQRLTEHN

-238 AQVLGRARLYNFMHI
+238 AQVLGRARLYNYLPNEV
-253 DQKKHIPPQLFTDTQ
+253 KKEIPPLLFTDTQ
-268 FGSIA
+268 LSSVA
-273 KDYFQDQ
+273 KDYFQDN
-280 SFCRNENGDIN
+280 SFCRNDNGDIN
-291 LWKMYNLFTGSN
+291 LWRMYNLFTGAN

-309 SFLERSVNAFEFIHQ
+309 SFLERSINAFDFTHQ
-324 LQSGLAGVG
+324 LQAGLSGGT

>member
-1 MNNLVRVNSFASD
+1 MNNQLIVNPTIEEEEYASYIEIEEQ
-14 VDAFNSYVS
+14 VIESS
-23 VENVANVKQI
+23 S
-33 KSAGNFIG
+33 SAFIG
-41 ANTIEVEL
+41 ANTIEVNL
-49 SEIQSQ
+49 QEIQRQ

-75 QTTHDVIHHCF
+75 QTTYDVINHCF
-86 KSENILAPAIRVS
+86 KGEDILSPSIRVS

-111 KPANQLE
+111 KPASQLE

-163 NKKGTAEHF
+163 NKKGSAEHF

-178 SVKVCSNLCVWA
+178 SVKVCSNLCVWS
-190 DGAQMKLVVKSQGEL
+190 DGAQVKLVVKSQGEL
-205 MDAVMNL
+205 MDAIMSM
-212 IRDYNP
+212 ISYYNP
-218 ELQLRA
+218 EQHLRA
-224 MKQLTEYN
+224 MQRFTEHN

-238 AQVLGRARLYNFMHI
+238 AQVLGRARLYNYLPNEV
-253 DQKKHIPPQLFTDTQ
+253 KKQIPPLLFTDTQ
-268 FGSIA
+268 LGSVA
-273 KDYFQDQ
+273 KDYFQDH
-280 SFCRNENGDIN
+280 SFCRNDTGDIN
-291 LWKMYNLFTGSN
+291 LWRMYNLFTGSN

-309 SFLERSVNAFEFIHQ
+309 SFLERSVNAFEFTHQ
-324 LQSGLAGVG
+324 LQSGLVG
-333 TNWYL
+333 RSTNWYL

>member
-1 MNNLVRVNSFASD
+1 MNNQLTVNPSIEVEEYASYIEID
-14 VDAFNSYVS
+14 DQEIVS
-23 VENVANVKQI
+23 SS
-33 KSAGNFIG
+33 SAFIG
-41 ANTIEVEL
+41 ANTIEVNL
-49 SEIQSQ
+49 QEIQRQ

-75 QTTHDVIHHCF
+75 QTTYDVINHCF
-86 KSENILAPAIRVS
+86 KGEDILSPSIRVS

-118 DHERTI
+118 DHEKTI
-124 YYERAM
+124 YYERAL

-163 NKKGTAEHF
+163 NKKGSSEHF

-178 SVKVCSNLCVWA
+178 SVKVCSNLCVWS
-190 DGAQMKLVVKSQGEL
+190 DGAQVKLVVRSQGEL
-205 MDAVMNL
+205 MDAIMNMVHE
-212 IRDYNP
+212 YNP
-218 ELQLRA
+218 ELHLRA
-224 MKQLTEYN
+224 MQRLTEHN
-232 LTEAQF
+232 LTESQF
-238 AQVLGRARLYNFMHI
+238 AQVLGRARLYNYLPNEI
-253 DQKKHIPPQLFTDTQ
+253 KKEIPPLLFTDTQ
-268 FGSIA
+268 LGSVA

-280 SFCRNENGDIN
+280 SFCRNEHGDIN
-291 LWKMYNLFTGSN
+291 LWRMYNLFTGAN

-309 SFLERSVNAFEFIHQ
+309 SFLERSINAFEFTHQ
-324 LQSGLAGVG
+324 LQTGLAGG
-333 TNWYL
+333 NANWYL

>member
-1 MNNLVRVNSFASD
+1 MNNQLTTSPSIEVEEYASYIEIEEHEIE
-14 VDAFNSYVS
+14 SS
-23 VENVANVKQI
+23 S
-33 KSAGNFIG
+33 SAFIG
-41 ANTIEVEL
+41 ANTIEVNL
-49 SEIQSQ
+49 KEIQRQ

-75 QTTHDVIHHCF
+75 QTTYDVINHCF
-86 KSENILAPAIRVS
+86 KGEDILSPSIRVS

-111 KPANQLE
+111 KPASQLE

-145 TLSLTI
+145 TLSLII

-163 NKKGTAEHF
+163 SKKGSAEHF

-178 SVKVCSNLCVWA
+178 SVKVCSNLCVWS
-190 DGAQMKLVVKSQGEL
+190 DGAQVKLVVKSQGEL
-205 MDAVMNL
+205 MDAIMSM
-212 IRDYNP
+212 ISHYNP
-218 ELQLRA
+218 ESHLRT
-224 MKQLTEYN
+224 MQRFTEHN

-238 AQVLGRARLYNFMHI
+238 AQVLGRARLYNYLPNEV
-253 DQKKHIPPQLFTDTQ
+253 KKQIPPLLFTDTQ
-268 FGSIA
+268 LGSVA
-273 KDYFQDQ
+273 KDYFQDN
-280 SFCRNENGDIN
+280 SFCRNEAGDIN
-291 LWKMYNLFTGSN
+291 LWRMYNLFTGAN

-309 SFLERSVNAFEFIHQ
+309 SFLERSVNAFEFTHQ
-324 LQSGLAGVG
+324 LQSGLTGG
-333 TNWYL
+333 STNWYL

>member
-1 MNNLVRVNSFASD
+1 MNNQLTVNPSIEVEEYASYIEIEEQ
-14 VDAFNSYVS
+14 VIESS
-23 VENVANVKQI
+23 S
-33 KSAGNFIG
+33 SAFIG
-41 ANTIEVEL
+41 ANTIEVNL
-49 SEIQSQ
+49 QEIQGQ

-75 QTTHDVIHHCF
+75 QTTYDVINHCF
-86 KSENILAPAIRVS
+86 KGEDILSPSIRVS

-137 IQRTIDGQ
+137 IQRNIDGQ

-163 NKKGTAEHF
+163 NKKGSSEHF

-178 SVKVCSNLCVWA
+178 SVKVCSNLCVWS
-190 DGAQMKLVVKSQGEL
+190 DGAQVKLVVRSQGEL
-205 MDAVMNL
+205 MDAIMNM
-212 IRDYNP
+212 ISVYNP
-218 ELQLRA
+218 EQHLKA
-224 MKQLTEYN
+224 MQRLTEHN

-238 AQVLGRARLYNFMHI
+238 AQVLGRARLYNYLPNEV
-253 DQKKHIPPQLFTDTQ
+253 KKEIPPLLFTDTQ
-268 FGSIA
+268 LGSVA
-273 KDYFQDQ
+273 KDYFQDN
-280 SFCRNENGDIN
+280 SFCRNDNGDIN
-291 LWKMYNLFTGSN
+291 LWRMYNLFTSAN

-309 SFLERSVNAFEFIHQ
+309 SFLERNINAFDFTHQ
-324 LQSGLAGVG
+324 LQTGLAGGG

>member
-1 MNNLVRVNSFASD
+1 MNNQLIVNPSIEAEEYASYIEIEEQ
-14 VDAFNSYVS
+14 AIESS
-23 VENVANVKQI
+23 S
-33 KSAGNFIG
+33 SAFIG
-41 ANTIEVEL
+41 ANTIEVNL
-49 SEIQSQ
+49 QEIQSQ

-75 QTTHDVIHHCF
+75 QTTYDVINHCF
-86 KSENILAPAIRVS
+86 KGEDILSPSIRVS

-111 KPANQLE
+111 KPASQLE
-118 DHERTI
+118 DHEKTI

-163 NKKGTAEHF
+163 NKKGSAEHF

-178 SVKVCSNLCVWA
+178 SVKVCSNLCVWS
-190 DGAQMKLVVKSQGEL
+190 DGAQIKLVVKSQGAL
-205 MDAVMNL
+205 MDAIMSM
-212 IRDYNP
+212 ISHYNP
-218 ELQLRA
+218 EQHLSA
-224 MKQLTEYN
+224 MQRLTEHH

-238 AQVLGRARLYNFMHI
+238 AQVLGRARLYNYLPNEFKR
-253 DQKKHIPPQLFTDTQ
+253 QIPPLLFTDTQ
-268 FGSIA
+268 LGSVA
-273 KDYFQDQ
+273 MDYFQDQ
-280 SFCRNENGDIN
+280 SFCRNDAGDIN
-291 LWKMYNLFTGSN
+291 LWRMYNLFTGAN

-309 SFLERSVNAFEFIHQ
+309 SFLERSVNAFEFTYQ
-324 LQSGLAGVG
+324 LQAGLAGRN

>member
-1 MNNLVRVNSFASD
+1 MNNQLIDNPSIEVEEYASYIEIEEQ
-14 VDAFNSYVS
+14 VIESS
-23 VENVANVKQI
+23 S
-33 KSAGNFIG
+33 SAFIG
-41 ANTIEVEL
+41 ANTIEVNL
-49 SEIQSQ
+49 QEIQRQ

-75 QTTHDVIHHCF
+75 QTTYDVINHCF
-86 KSENILAPAIRVS
+86 KGEDILSPSIRVS

-111 KPANQLE
+111 KPASQLE

-163 NKKGTAEHF
+163 NKKGSAEHF

-178 SVKVCSNLCVWA
+178 SVKVCSNLCVWS
-190 DGAQMKLVVKSQGEL
+190 DGAQVRLVVRSQGEL
-205 MDAVMNL
+205 MDAIMNM
-212 IRDYNP
+212 ISVYNP
-218 ELQLRA
+218 EQHLRA
-224 MKQLTEYN
+224 MQRFTEYN

-238 AQVLGRARLYNFMHI
+238 AQVLGRARLYNYLPN
-253 DQKKHIPPQLFTDTQ
+253 D
-268 FGSIA
+268 A
-273 KDYFQDQ
+273 
-280 SFCRNENGDIN
+280 GDIN
-291 LWKMYNLFTGSN
+291 LWRMYNLFTGAN

-309 SFLERSVNAFEFIHQ
+309 SFLERSVNAFDFTHQ
-324 LQSGLAGVG
+324 IQSGLAGG
-333 TNWYL
+333 STNWYL